1 MSDIQDNDG
10 STEATQGTPPEGI
23 YPDAPHQGPSQPAPG
38 TESVYLYRLDPETHL
53 PLIVGKV
60 FIDKDENAW
69 VRINAQDLAAGI
81 GVEDIDGVALLDK
94 YHYDLLEE

>member
-10 STEATQGTPPEGI
+10 SIEATQGTPPESI
-23 YPDAPHQGPSQPAPG
+23 YPDAPHKGPPVPKR
-38 TESVYLYRLDPETHL
+38 ESDTVHLYRLDPETHL
-53 PLIVGKV
+53 PIIVGKV